1 MGNMR
6 NKSIQWPEAIV
17 LKQRDSFTAVA
28 DNVSADF
35 DELLLKECI
44 DKSSLPD
51 NILVDLYV
59 PLAAWL
65 VQQQNAQTL
74 IAGING
80 AQGSGKSTLCL
91 ILQLIIEKGFDK
103 RVATLSIDDLYLTR
117 DQRNTLAET
126 VHPLLQTRGV
136 PGTHDLSLGLSLFEQ
151 LQSSQTD
158 ISLPRFDKSIDDRAP
173 VEQWSPLTQPIDIL
187 LFEGWCVGSHPQH
200 ASALSQAINSLE
212 SEEDSDARWRH
223 YVNEQL
229 ATGYQALF
237 DQIDVLIML
246 KIPAMEKVFEWRVL
260 QEQKLAA
267 SHGEQSGVMTAEQVA
282 HFVMHY
288 ERITRTNL
296 EEMPSRADL
305 VLKLNDDHQIYE
317 INARAVVS

>member
-1 MGNMR
+1 MR
-6 NKSIQWPEAIV
+6 NKSIQWPEAIA

-28 DNVSADF
+28 DKVSADF
-35 DELLLKECI
+35 DELLLKACI

-51 NILVDLYV
+51 NILADLYI

-65 VQQQNAQTL
+65 VQQQNDQTL

-80 AQGSGKSTLCL
+80 AQGSGKSTLCQ

-103 RVATLSIDDLYLTR
+103 CVTTLSIDDLYLTR
-117 DQRNTLAET
+117 DQRTTLAET

-136 PGTHDLSLGLSLFEQ
+136 PGTHDLPLGLSLFEQ
-151 LQSSQTD
+151 LQSSQTE
-158 ISLPRFDKSIDDRAP
+158 ISLPRFDKAIDDRAP
-173 VEQWSPLTQPIDIL
+173 VEQWSSLAQPVDIM
-187 LFEGWCVGSHPQH
+187 LFEGWCVGSHPQP

-212 SEEDSDARWRH
+212 AEEDSDGRWRH

-229 ATGYQALF
+229 TTCYQTLF
-237 DQIDVLIML
+237 DKIDVLLML
-246 KIPAMEKVFEWRVL
+246 KIPAMEKVFEWRAL

-267 SHGEQSGVMTAEQVA
+267 TSHGEQSGVMTAEQVA
-282 HFVMHY
+282 RFVMHY

-296 EEMPSRADL
+296 EEMPDRADL

-317 INARAVVS
+317 INARAVAS